1 MQTYPSSFSSTCS
14 SLSTSCSSSTIKMSN
29 ANMIVKGDNSYSDLT
44 DQELNT
50 HIQYVER
57 PMMAPLEPWMAAT
70 NNAPPPHPSSSN
82 SQQSHYYNSNEN
94 GSFLPT
100 PPGSTHPRQAQQ
112 LHELPQPSQQQNSFS
127 NHEFMSNNSNLPVNY
142 QHSHQHP
149 HQVYSPSPSPP
160 RYRQGSIAS
169 DSSNPSS
176 TPYGDF
182 EDHSSQSSRN
192 HAGAGGGGGTKMTV
206 NKRDKAL
213 ERNRQAALRCRQRK
227 KEWLNQLQSNVDV
240 LTKENRALEQQS
252 LTLREEILN
261 LKTVL
266 LAHRDCSHAHL
277 TASSINLDTLLYRHA
292 GHSNTV
298 GANTSSNS
306 TTPI

>member
-1 MQTYPSSFSSTCS
+1 
-14 SLSTSCSSSTIKMSN
+14 MSN
-29 ANMIVKGDNSYSDLT
+29 ANMIVKGENSYSDLT
-44 DQELNT
+44 DQELNP

-57 PMMAPLEPWMAAT
+57 PMMAPLEPWMAAAS
-70 NNAPPPHPSSSN
+70 APPPHPST
-82 SQQSHYYNSNEN
+82 SQQSQYYSPNEN

-100 PPGSTHPRQAQQ
+100 PPGSTHPSRQSQQ
-112 LHELPQPSQQQNSFS
+112 LHQLPQPSQQQNAFPS
-127 NHEFMSNNSNLPVNY
+127 HEFMSNNSNVPLNY

-176 TPYGDF
+176 TPYADL
-182 EDHSSQSSRN
+182 EDHPSQSSRN
-192 HAGAGGGGGTKMTV
+192 HAGGGGGTTGGTKMTV

-261 LKTVL
+261 LKTIL

-277 TASSINLDTLLYRHA
+277 TASSINFDTLLYRPA
-292 GHSNTV
+292 GNPNTV
-298 GANTSSNS
+298 GANTSSSS
-306 TTPI
+306 TTAI

>member
-1 MQTYPSSFSSTCS
+1 
-14 SLSTSCSSSTIKMSN
+14 MSN
-29 ANMIVKGDNSYSDLT
+29 ANMIVKENSYSDLT
-44 DQELNT
+44 DQELNP

-57 PMMAPLEPWMAAT
+57 PMMAPLEPWMAA
-70 NNAPPPHPSSSN
+70 ASAPPPPHPSSS
-82 SQQSHYYNSNEN
+82 QQSQYYNPNEN

-100 PPGSTHPRQAQQ
+100 PPGSTHPKQPQQ
-112 LHELPQPSQQQNSFS
+112 LHQLPQPSSQQQNSFS
-127 NHEFMSNNSNLPVNY
+127 HHEFMPNSSNVPVNY
-142 QHSHQHP
+142 QHSYQHP

-176 TPYGDF
+176 TPYGDVD
-182 EDHSSQSSRN
+182 DHPSHSSRN
-192 HAGAGGGGGTKMTV
+192 HAGGGGTTTGGTKMTV

-261 LKTVL
+261 LKTIL

-277 TASSINLDTLLYRHA
+277 TASSINFDTLLYRPA
-292 GHSNTV
+292 GNSNAV
-298 GANTSSNS
+298 GANTSSNN

>member
-1 MQTYPSSFSSTCS
+1 
-14 SLSTSCSSSTIKMSN
+14 MSN

-44 DQELNT
+44 DQELNNP

-57 PMMAPLEPWMAAT
+57 PMMAPLEPWMAAA
-70 NNAPPPHPSSSN
+70 NAPPPSAN
-82 SQQSHYYNSNEN
+82 SQQQHYYNANEN

-100 PPGSTHPRQAQQ
+100 PPGSSHPRQSHQLQQ
-112 LHELPQPSQQQNSFS
+112 LPQQQQQQQNSFA
-127 NHEFMSNNSNLPVNY
+127 NHEFMSNSSSNVPVNY
-142 QHSHQHP
+142 QHSHQHHR

-160 RYRQGSIAS
+160 RYRQGSVAS

-176 TPYGDF
+176 TPYGELD
-182 EDHSSQSSRN
+182 EHSSQSSRN
-192 HAGAGGGGGTKMTV
+192 HAGGGGGGGTKMTV

-277 TASSINLDTLLYRHA
+277 TASSINFDTLLYRPT
-292 GHSNTV
+292 SNSNAV
-298 GANTSSNS
+298 GAHTSPNS

>member
-1 MQTYPSSFSSTCS
+1 
-14 SLSTSCSSSTIKMSN
+14 MSN
-29 ANMIVKGDNSYSDLT
+29 ANIIAKGENSYSDLT
-44 DQELNT
+44 DHELNPQ
-50 HIQYVER
+50 IQYVER
-57 PMMAPLEPWMAAT
+57 PMMAPLEPWMTAT
-70 NNAPPPHPSSSN
+70 SAPPAHPSS
-82 SQQSHYYNSNEN
+82 SQQSHYYTPNEN

-100 PPGSTHPRQAQQ
+100 PPSSTHPRQSQQ
-112 LHELPQPSQQQNSFS
+112 LHQLPQHPQQHNGFS
-127 NHEFMSNNSNLPVNY
+127 NLEFIANSSNVPVNY

-176 TPYGDF
+176 TPYGDLD
-182 EDHSSQSSRN
+182 DHPSQSSRN
-192 HAGAGGGGGTKMTV
+192 HAGGGGNTGDTRMTV

-240 LTKENRALEQQS
+240 LTKENRVLEQQS

-261 LKTVL
+261 LKTIL

-277 TASSINLDTLLYRHA
+277 TANSINFETLLYRPASNAHA
-292 GHSNTV
+292 V
-298 GANTSSNS
+298 GANTSTNS
-306 TTPI
+306 TTSI

>member
-1 MQTYPSSFSSTCS
+1 
-14 SLSTSCSSSTIKMSN
+14 MSN
-29 ANMIVKGDNSYSDLT
+29 ANMIVKGENNYSDLT
-44 DQELNT
+44 DQELNP
-50 HIQYVER
+50 HIQYAER
-57 PMMAPLEPWMAAT
+57 PMMAPLESWMAAAS
-70 NNAPPPHPSSSN
+70 APSQPSN

-100 PPGSTHPRQAQQ
+100 PPGSTHPRQSPQ
-112 LHELPQPSQQQNSFS
+112 LHQLPQSLQQQNGFS
-127 NHEFMSNNSNLPVNY
+127 NHEFMSNSSNVPANY
-142 QHSHQHP
+142 QRSLQHS

-176 TPYGDF
+176 IPYGDLD
-182 EDHSSQSSRN
+182 DHPSQSGRN
-192 HAGAGGGGGTKMTV
+192 YAGGGGGTTGGTKMTA

-227 KEWLNQLQSNVDV
+227 KEWLNQLQSNVDI

-277 TASSINLDTLLYRHA
+277 TANSINFDTLLYRPSSNPNAA
-292 GHSNTV
+292 GAS
-298 GANTSSNS
+298 TSSNS
-306 TTPI
+306 TAPI